1 MLGGFGGRKSAAS
14 WQERSWEAVLDTG
27 GLARIWVRVQTLGRE
42 YDEDHLATAG
52 VRTEPQDSAA
62 WTAAH
67 SVLWEA
73 PVGGGSGGGWGC
85 LGRGGARCTC
95 GGEGDAHNLG
105 GDSRDEGAGFLEPI
119 EGLEKL
125 TGVVTLPGQS
135 FDTPDDLV
143 MQIAGGEGVQ

>member
-1 MLGGFGGRKSAAS
+1 MAGALLGSCAGHWGAGEGLGQGA
-14 WQERSWEAVLDTG
+14 DT
-27 GLARIWVRVQTLGRE
+27 RVGVCRGPLSDGS
-42 YDEDHLATAG
+42 
-52 VRTEPQDSAA
+52 VRTGPQDSAA
-62 WTAAH
+62 WAAAH
-67 SVLWEA
+67 SVSWEA
-73 PVGGGSGGGWGC
+73 PVGRGWGGVGSGAGRRSLHLW
-85 LGRGGARCTC
+85 GRGG
-95 GGEGDAHNLG
+95 AHNLG